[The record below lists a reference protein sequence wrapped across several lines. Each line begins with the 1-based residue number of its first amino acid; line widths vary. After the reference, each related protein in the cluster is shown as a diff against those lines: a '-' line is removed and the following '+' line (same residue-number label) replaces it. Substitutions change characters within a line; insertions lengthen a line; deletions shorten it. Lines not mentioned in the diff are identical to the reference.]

1 MNIAPHMLPAKD
13 SSIEPISRFRNLYS
27 PFQSE
32 SSLSILL
39 RRPIGVMGR
48 HGADKRIGANHDMV
62 SYTYL
67 IYIEN
72 RHIVVGKKI
81 IAHMD
86 IPAVVTNKQG
96 EYGGIFA

>member
-1 MNIAPHMLPAKD
+1 MLPAKD

-67 IYIEN
+67 IYID
-72 RHIVVGKKI
+72 VVGKKI